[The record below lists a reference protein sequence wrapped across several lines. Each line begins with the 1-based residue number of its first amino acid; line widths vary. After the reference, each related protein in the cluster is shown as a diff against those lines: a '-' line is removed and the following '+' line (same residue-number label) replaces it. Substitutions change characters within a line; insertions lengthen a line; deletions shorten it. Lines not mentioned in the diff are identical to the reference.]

1 MKPSRFFLLSVSG
14 LVLMPLL
21 FVIGCPGEKPETPK
35 KPEKAEKPATPS
47 GPAAQ
52 ALPALK
58 LQAFANLPLQEP
70 LAATPALQDRVR
82 WWIKPSITK
91 RS

>member
-1 MKPSRFFLLSVSG
+1 MLL
-14 LVLMPLL
+14 LL
-21 FVIGCPGEKPETPK
+21 PMGCSEEKPETPK
-35 KPEKAEKPATPS
+35 RPEKAEKPSTPS

-58 LQAFANLPLQEP
+58 LEAFADLPPQEP
-70 LAATPALQDRVR
+70 LTVTRPRRWGHGGGWAVR
-82 WWIKPSITK
+82 YK

>member
-14 LVLMPLL
+14 LVLILL
-21 FVIGCPGEKPETPK
+21 LLVIGCPGEKPETAK
-35 KPEKAEKPATPS
+35 KPEKAEKPTTPS

-58 LQAFANLPLQEP
+58 LQAFADLPPQEP
-70 LAATPALQDRVR
+70 LAVTPAMKDAGHGGG
-82 WWIKPSITK
+82 
-91 RS
+91 